1 MPITAFYA
9 GLLAPLFVV
18 LSIRVIGVRRR
29 EKIALGDGGNASLMR
44 SMRVHANFAEYVPL
58 ALLLLLLA
66 ESVRTPGWLLH
77 SLGVALVA
85 ARYVHA
91 YGVSRSHENFK
102 LRVFGMATTFSV
114 LLIAS
119 LACLIGA
126 ILPWLAG
133 K

>member
-1 MPITAFYA
+1 MYA

-18 LSIRVIGVRRR
+18 LSIRVIRARRGA
-29 EKIALGDGGNASLMR
+29 KIALGDGGNADLMR

-58 ALLLLLLA
+58 ALLLILLA

-77 SLGVALVA
+77 CLGIALVA

-91 YGVSRSHENFK
+91 FGVSRTPENFK

-114 LLIAS
+114 LLVAA
-119 LACLIGA
+119 LACLVGA
-126 ILPWLAG
+126 LLPWITG
-133 K
+133 TG